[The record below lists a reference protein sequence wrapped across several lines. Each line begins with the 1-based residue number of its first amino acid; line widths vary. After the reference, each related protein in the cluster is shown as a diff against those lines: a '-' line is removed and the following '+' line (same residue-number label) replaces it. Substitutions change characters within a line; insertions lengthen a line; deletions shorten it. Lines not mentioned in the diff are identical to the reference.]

1 MRLYVFARKILL
13 RPPMDLN
20 RHTSSDESGGNFS
33 AVLSYYKRSSISS
46 VETRNSDFR
55 SEFFGFG
62 RKSEILVSSE
72 EMLDRL
78 RFQLVIAKRY
88 PEEMGFSGLEVTI
101 IVPMA
106 AITPLIAPQ
115 AT

>member
-1 MRLYVFARKILL
+1 MRTANEGRRLWVVL
-13 RPPMDLN
+13 RIELDLD
-20 RHTSSDESGGNFS
+20 SEG
-33 AVLSYYKRSSISS
+33 LSVS
-46 VETRNSDFR
+46 VPFPRERVVRYRN
-55 SEFFGFG
+55 
-62 RKSEILVSSE
+62 
-72 EMLDRL
+72 
-78 RFQLVIAKRY
+78 QLVIAKRY